1 LELSELKYSVVIP
14 VFNSEKFVSETIN
27 RTECFFKKKELS
39 YEIILVNDGSSDD
52 SWGVIEELARK
63 HPAITAINLLRNYG
77 QHNAN
82 LCGFRHASGEWII
95 TMDDDLQ
102 NPPEEIIKL
111 IEKSKNG
118 HPLVIGKFKQKQHAS
133 HRKVGSRLI
142 QLINRRIFHTPNSIV
157 LSNFRLIHKSV
168 VDRVC
173 EYKTAYPYV
182 PGLVVMFSHN
192 IANVDVEHNPRM
204 DSKSNYNGI
213 RIAKLVCTILFNYS
227 SFPLRIM
234 TIAGAGFAIISFLLG
249 SLYLYKSLVFGTATP
264 GWPTLVVL
272 LSIFSS
278 IIISMLAMIGEYL
291 VRLVNQTS
299 FSESYVIREIVGD
312 NE

>member
-1 LELSELKYSVVIP
+1 MKYSVVIP

>member
-1 LELSELKYSVVIP
+1 MKYSVVIP

-249 SLYLYKSLVFGTATP
+249 SLYLYKSLVFGTTTP

-272 LSIFSS
+272 LSVFSS